1 MICEK
6 CGAREDTGTV
16 LYHIINNGSIRCIC
30 GLCLLNEVKTAYT
43 IYTTDNTKEKELYEE

>member
-16 LYHIINNGSIRCIC
+16 LYRIIDNGTIRCIC
-30 GLCLLNEVKTAYT
+30 GLCLFNEVKTAYT
-43 IYTTDNTKEKELYEE
+43 IYITNNTKEKELYEE